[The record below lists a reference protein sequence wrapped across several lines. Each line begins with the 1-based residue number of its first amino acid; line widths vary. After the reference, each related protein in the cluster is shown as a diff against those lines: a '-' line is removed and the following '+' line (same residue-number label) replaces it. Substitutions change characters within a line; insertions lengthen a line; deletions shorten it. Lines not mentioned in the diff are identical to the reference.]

1 MKSIPPATVVWFR
14 RDLRLSDN
22 PALEAAVAR
31 GGPVVAAW
39 VHAPG
44 EEGDSAPGAAACVFL
59 HDALQS
65 LAESLESRGSRLLLR
80 RGPTIKA
87 LIDLAKETGADA
99 VYANKVWEPAFL
111 ARDAKAIAALRANG
125 LEALLF
131 DDGVLFPPDTVK
143 TTGGGPFRVFT
154 PFWRRCQSSPGPEPP
169 RPTPERIRSPGRLPP
184 SWPLPELR
192 LLPSVPW
199 DAGIR
204 AAWPSGEKAAKVRL
218 SGFLDNAMAAY
229 PHDRDRPD
237 RDGTSRLS
245 PFLHFGCVS
254 ARQAWHAVRSRAA
267 ADSAPGA
274 ARGAEAFLRQLVWR
288 DFAHHL
294 LFHFPAT
301 VHAPLREEFASFLW
315 RDDPAALVAWQKGRT
330 GYPLVDAGM
339 RQLWKTGWM
348 HNRVR
353 RVAAS
358 FLVKDLLLPWRKG
371 AAWFFDT
378 LVDADLANNTFGWQW
393 VAGCGA
399 DASPYFRVFN
409 PTLQGGK
416 FDPGG
421 DYVRTW
427 VPELARLPDRW
438 IHRPWE
444 APAAVLSGAGV
455 TPGKTVP
462 RPIVNHA
469 AARLRALAAL
479 PRRGPRKA
487 EGPGRSLRS
496 SHQRDANGPE
506 KG

>member
-1 MKSIPPATVVWFR
+1 MAKEDTPCPETVVWFR

-22 PALEAAVAR
+22 PALEAAVAS

-39 VHAPG
+39 VHAPVG
-44 EEGDSAPGAAACVFL
+44 GWDSAPGAAARVFL
-59 HDALQS
+59 HRRPPVPRGVAPS
-65 LAESLESRGSRLLLR
+65 PGKPSRPAA
-80 RGPTIKA
+80 GPTIKA
-87 LIDLAKETGADA
+87 LIDLARETGADA
-99 VYANKVWEPAFL
+99 VYANGVAGSP
-111 ARDAKAIAALRANG
+111 RSSPGTRTAIAALRANG
-125 LEALLF
+125 LDARLF
-131 DDGVLFPPDTVK
+131 DDGVLFRPDATK
-143 TTGGGPFRVFT
+143 TIAGGPFPGLHAVLATMPVVSGPRGG
-154 PFWRRCQSSPGPEPP
+154 RRPAPGRIPAPGPLPPSAASRNSGFALPSPG
-169 RPTPERIRSPGRLPP
+169 TPGSASPGRRARRRP
-184 SWPLPELR
+184 
-192 LLPSVPW
+192 
-199 DAGIR
+199 GI
-204 AAWPSGEKAAKVRL
+204 
-218 SGFLDNAMAAY
+218 AY
-229 PHDRDRPD
+229 PDFWTTRWRRIPATATGRTATGRPALPD
-237 RDGTSRLS
+237 
-245 PFLHFGCVS
+245 LHFGCVS
-254 ARQAWHAVRSRAA
+254 ARQAWHAVQSRAA
-267 ADSAPGA
+267 TDRRAGT
-274 ARGAEAFLRQLVWR
+274 ARGAEAFLRQLAWR
-288 DFAHHL
+288 EFAHHL

-301 VHAPLREEFASFLW
+301 VHAPLRAEFTDFPW

-353 RVAAS
+353 MVVAS

-421 DYVRTW
+421 DYVRKW

-444 APAAVLSGAGV
+444 APASVLSGAGV
-455 TPGKTVP
+455 APGTTYP
-462 RPIVNHA
+462 RPIVDHA

-479 PRRGPRKA
+479 PRRGR
-487 EGPGRSLRS
+487 
-496 SHQRDANGPE
+496 
-506 KG
+506 

>member
-44 EEGDSAPGAAACVFL
+44 EEGDSAPGAAARVFL

-65 LAESLESRGSRLLLR
+65 LAESLEARGSRLVLR
-80 RGPTIKA
+80 RAPTIKA
-87 LIDLAKETGADA
+87 LIDLARETGADA

-111 ARDAKAIAALRANG
+111 AGDAKAVAALRANG
-125 LEALLF
+125 LDARLF
-131 DDGVLFPPDTVK
+131 DDGVLFRPDAMK
-143 TTGGGPFRVFT
+143 TTAGGPFRVFT
-154 PFWRRCQSSPGPEPP
+154 PFWRRCQSSPGPEAP
-169 RPTPERIRSPGRLPP
+169 RPAPERIRSSGMPPP

-204 AAWPSGEKAAKVRL
+204 VAWPSGEKAARVRL
-218 SGFLDNAMAAY
+218 SRFLDNAMAAY
-229 PHDRDRPD
+229 PGDRDRPD

-245 PFLHFGCVS
+245 PYLHFGCVS
-254 ARQAWHAVRSRAA
+254 ARQAWHAVRSREA

-274 ARGAEAFLRQLVWR
+274 ARGAETFLRQLVWR

-294 LFHFPAT
+294 LFHFPST
-301 VHAPLREEFASFLW
+301 VHAPLKEEFTAFLW
-315 RDDPAALVAWQKGRT
+315 RDDPAALVAWQKGWT

-353 RVAAS
+353 MVAAS

-444 APAAVLSGAGV
+444 APASVLSGAGV
-455 TPGKTVP
+455 APGKTYP
-462 RPIVNHA
+462 RPIVDHA

-479 PRRGPRKA
+479 PRRG
-487 EGPGRSLRS
+487 E
-496 SHQRDANGPE
+496 
-506 KG
+506 